1 MESAP
6 GDGLAGLLGF
16 ADDRRVVVVVSLP
29 DLPWLVTR
37 SARRPEGVGRATVP
51 SRGTC
56 LAPRRGPRRDR
67 LQRVRRTAQVSRAGK
82 APDRLAR
89 SSNDTHGHAAGD
101 ACLQHFTLMAQT
113 RLRPGDMLAR
123 TGGDEFCIVL
133 PSSTLREGAMIA
145 RRVLEV
151 CRADA
156 EQCTGNDIP
165 VAVSIGVAQWTR
177 EMGAY
182 PDRLIAAADHALYDA
197 KKAGRNG
204 FADLRPGAAAGART
218 RRARQCPTSACAAAR
233 VRRATLVPS
242 LDFAHEF
249 SPRSRPRCSSCYFPR
264 APSRRRPT
272 SPRSRARRA
281 RPDIPGL
288 KMVWLAPWGELSKAH
303 PWRNIIV
310 HQTEGPAGSA
320 RGGAQAQSKNPTR
333 RGVMVWVETDGT
345 VYWAVA
351 EHLVPTHGDGANRN
365 DNKYIDNGPT
375 YRQVVGNNSVG
386 VEFAGNYPDVTRGPT
401 EAQIAAWKILVKVL
415 RARYGIP
422 LDRVYAHN
430 WIDYKDARYCEGCA
444 LATMARE
451 WGE

>member
-1 MESAP
+1 VIDL
-6 GDGLAGLLGF
+6 DGF
-16 ADDRRVVVVVSLP
+16 
-29 DLPWLVTR
+29 
-37 SARRPEGVGRATVP
+37 
-51 SRGTC
+51 
-56 LAPRRGPRRDR
+56 
-67 LQRVRRTAQVSRAGK
+67 K
-82 APDRLAR
+82 AI
-89 SSNDTHGHAAGD
+89 NDTHGHAAGD

-177 EMGAY
+177 EMGAF

-204 FADLRPGAAAGART
+204 FATYDPAPPLAPEPASPPYVAIMGLRKRGREP
-218 RRARQCPTSACAAAR
+218 CLLR
-233 VRRATLVPS
+233 VRHRTVRHEPSFACDGALGPRISRFSTRAN
-242 LDFAHEF
+242 A
-249 SPRSRPRCSSCYFPR
+249 RSRRDR
-264 APSRRRPT
+264 AVVGHARDSR
-272 SPRSRARRA
+272 
-281 RPDIPGL
+281 L
-288 KMVWLAPWGELSKAH
+288 KMVWLAPWGELAKSH

-375 YRQVVGNNSVG
+375 YRQVIGNNSIG

-401 EAQIAAWKILVKVL
+401 EAQVAAWRILVKVL

-422 LDRVYAHN
+422 LERVYAHN
-430 WIDYKDARYCEGCA
+430 WIDYKDARYCEGCE
-444 LATMARE
+444 LAKMARE